1 MKRLALVLALSVAAP
16 ALAQAPTP
24 ASIDA
29 AATIEPAR
37 LAAAKPVI
45 DRLWPIGTYRRLMDG
60 TMSKMVDG
68 MMDSMF
74 RMRAA
79 DMAPSDKAKGE
90 AGDKTMGEVAQ
101 SKDPH
106 FRERMRIST
115 DVMFK
120 EMMPIFERIEPSIRD
135 AMTRIYARKFTAAQL
150 GELNTFLQTP
160 TGQVYAREWMAAYMD
175 PEMLKGM
182 QAFTPE
188 LLKAMPA
195 IMAKAEEA
203 TKHLPPA
210 PKPTS
215 DQ

>member
-1 MKRLALVLALSVAAP
+1 MKKLIALGALSLTVPAVAQTAP
-16 ALAQAPTP
+16 APEQAVAP
-24 ASIDA
+24 
-29 AATIEPAR
+29 EPAR

-60 TMSKMVDG
+60 TMTKMVTG

-74 RMRAA
+74 DMRAA
-79 DMAPSDKAKGE
+79 DIAPTDKAKDE
-90 AGDKTMGEVAQ
+90 AGDKSMGEIAQ
-101 SKDPH
+101 TRDPH
-106 FRERMRIST
+106 FRERTRIMM

-120 EMMPIFERIEPSIRD
+120 EMMPIFDRLEPTVRE
-135 AMTRIYARKFTAAQL
+135 AMVKIYARKFTVAQL
-150 GELNTFLQTP
+150 GELDRFLQTP
-160 TGQVYAREWMAAYMD
+160 TGALYAHEWMTAYMD
-175 PEMLKGM
+175 PDMLKGM

-210 PKPTS
+210 PKPETS
-215 DQ
+215 Q